1 MKINNLLIPMVFIVS
16 SVVSTT
22 AFSAGA
28 VVTLTVSKNDAYAST
43 CSRSCD
49 TVGSCFEQARKLDM
63 NAGKRGLL
71 KSITIRAN
79 NKVLLERNYR
89 NKR

>member
-1 MKINNLLIPMVFIVS
+1 MSIQRLTKNQILQYTP
-16 SVVSTT
+16 
-22 AFSAGA
+22 
-28 VVTLTVSKNDAYAST
+28 LTVSKNDAYAST